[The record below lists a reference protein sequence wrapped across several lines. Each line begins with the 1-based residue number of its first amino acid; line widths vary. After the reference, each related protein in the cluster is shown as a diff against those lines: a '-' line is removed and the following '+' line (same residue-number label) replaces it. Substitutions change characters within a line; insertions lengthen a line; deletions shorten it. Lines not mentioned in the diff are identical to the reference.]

1 MVFTSNAERGTP
13 LEEGTVFKAEYKTV
27 EISVHRLEDYD
38 GWFLSC
44 EALGFQD
51 VELESASPFSAILE
65 SQRLI
70 ERRMET
76 AQMIVK
82 AFHERDTDIMRG

>member
-1 MVFTSNAERGTP
+1 MRNDIYQQCRAWNPVS
-13 LEEGTVFKAEYKTV
+13 
-27 EISVHRLEDYD
+27 YD

-51 VELESASPFSAILE
+51 VELENASPFSAIME

-82 AFHERDTDIMRG
+82 AFHEWGTDVMRG